1 MEVRTAAV
9 GSQELEEA
17 LTQRVGGAVVDEV
30 VGRGAPPSF
39 PVEAP
44 PCWEVAKNVLSQSQ
58 HHPTLAGV
66 RCGHAED
73 HNRLLLEAEVRPC
86 WATLLG
92 GGGVGGVHGAHFPLG
107 FHPLPDP
114 CCPYPPVPAGS
125 S

>member
-1 MEVRTAAV
+1 M
-9 GSQELEEA
+9 
-17 LTQRVGGAVVDEV
+17 VDGV
-30 VGRGAPPSF
+30 VGKGVHLTF
-39 PVEAP
+39 LVEAP

-66 RCGHAED
+66 RCVHGEAHT
-73 HNRLLLEAEVRPC
+73 RWLLEAEVQPC
-86 WATLLG
+86 LATLR
-92 GGGVGGVHGAHFPLG
+92 VGGEEGDARGGRFPLG

>member
-1 MEVRTAAV
+1 MEVTTAAV
-9 GSQELEEA
+9 GSQELVGV
-17 LTQRVGGAVVDEV
+17 LTRRVGGAVVDEV
-30 VGRGAPPSF
+30 VGKGALPSF

-66 RCGHAED
+66 RCGHAGD
-73 HNRLLLEAEVRPC
+73 HNHLLLGAEVQPC

-92 GGGVGGVHGAHFPLG
+92 GGGVGGDHGAHFPLG
-107 FHPLPDP
+107 FHPLPYP
-114 CCPYPPVPAGS
+114 CCPCPPVPAGS